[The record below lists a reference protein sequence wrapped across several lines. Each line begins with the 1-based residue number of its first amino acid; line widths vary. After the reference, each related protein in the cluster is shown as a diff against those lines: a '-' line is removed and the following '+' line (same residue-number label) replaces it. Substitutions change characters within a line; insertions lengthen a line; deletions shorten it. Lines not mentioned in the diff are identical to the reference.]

1 MQLALISAGTA
12 LLLCAPAAIAAPT
25 TSPANATTPPPAAS
39 AAPNAARGSMRA
51 DVRDMLHKA
60 GFTDI
65 RIAPSSFAIRAKDKD
80 GNPVMM
86 SVSPDSFT
94 EISEVDNGN
103 ADNTAGGASPSGAS
117 EFVAINTGDELSS
130 NVVGLDV
137 YNDANKNIG
146 QIKDIAWN
154 QRGRAQAY
162 ILSVGGF
169 LGVGERYV
177 AVNPHDVKV
186 SYNETDKK
194 WHATMNATAD
204 ELKAAPQFKYD
215 GRWNASRS

>member
-1 MQLALISAGTA
+1 
-12 LLLCAPAAIAAPT
+12 
-25 TSPANATTPPPAAS
+25 
-39 AAPNAARGSMRA
+39 MRA

-154 QRGRAQAY
+154 RA
-162 ILSVGGF
+162 
-169 LGVGERYV
+169 
-177 AVNPHDVKV
+177 
-186 SYNETDKK
+186 
-194 WHATMNATAD
+194 
-204 ELKAAPQFKYD
+204 AAPKPTSF
-215 GRWNASRS
+215 RWAAFSASASATSPSTRTTSR